1 MGAIS
6 PGQIAFNY
14 PDQYYGSHEKYLA
27 ALADA
32 LSYEYRAITD
42 AGLNPQIDSPAASG
56 GRTQRRA

>member
-14 PDQYYGSHEKYLA
+14 PDRYYGSHEKYLA

-32 LSYEYRAITD
+32 LSYEYGAITD